1 MIGLIVV
8 IVATIYSALLT
19 WATVTAYRWAK
30 KRGLSKGRRCAVA
43 AGAFLAIYPTVFR
56 V

>member
-8 IVATIYSALLT
+8 IVATIYIALLVR
-19 WATVTAYRWAK
+19 ATLAAYRWAK
-30 KRGLSKGRRCAVA
+30 KRGLSKGRCWAAA
-43 AGAFLAIYPTVFR
+43 AGAFLAIYLLVVR